1 MFVII
6 TGREGRNKCIQNSSS
21 LYYFECNLGSK
32 NRFRTVSLCFA
43 YFIRKPLNELC
54 VGDELTKTI
63 FCCNYLFVTGL
74 NWMNGWLTVCLSV
87 WGNFGCNL
95 ISTVPAIKKFLW
107 ANLLC
112 HQASFFTFILVRTD
126 IPQPT
131 PYALFTLQKRGTLW
145 IGLMM
150 GWLLMIATTKF
161 GTDFRDSWLIGDYVI
176 CLKQWLWLERRRRLR
191 KDFSFLELL
200 SILYGNIWRE
210 KNFFRLLIN
219 SCNFLVSQWNSDL

>member
-6 TGREGRNKCIQNSSS
+6 TGREGRNKCIQSSCS

-87 WGNFGCNL
+87 
-95 ISTVPAIKKFLW
+95 
-107 ANLLC
+107 
-112 HQASFFTFILVRTD
+112 
-126 IPQPT
+126 
-131 PYALFTLQKRGTLW
+131 
-145 IGLMM
+145 
-150 GWLLMIATTKF
+150 
-161 GTDFRDSWLIGDYVI
+161 
-176 CLKQWLWLERRRRLR
+176 
-191 KDFSFLELL
+191 
-200 SILYGNIWRE
+200 
-210 KNFFRLLIN
+210 
-219 SCNFLVSQWNSDL
+219 